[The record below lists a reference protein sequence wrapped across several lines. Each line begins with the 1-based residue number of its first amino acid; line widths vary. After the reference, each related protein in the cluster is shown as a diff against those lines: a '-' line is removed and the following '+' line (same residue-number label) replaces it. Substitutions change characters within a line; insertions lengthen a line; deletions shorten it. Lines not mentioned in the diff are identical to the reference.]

1 MWKLWHFLFGW
12 DYVVFPIAFSQSIRR
27 IRRTP
32 NGKEYVLWCGNIYFV
47 GDKSR
52 EWVHLTRKPLLT
64 TVISGQLYHYNRRL

>member
-12 DYVVFPIAFSQSIRR
+12 DYVMFPMGFSLPIRR

-32 NGKEYVLWCGNIYFV
+32 NGKEYVLWYGNIYFV

-52 EWVHLTRKPLLT
+52 GWVHLTRKPLLT
-64 TVISGQLYHYNRRL
+64 TVISGQL